1 MRKSIIALTA
11 IAAIAIQGVPC
22 VAAEGAVPVQAYVD
36 PYDERQTMDGVGGGI
51 TWYKDWL
58 TENKYSDEI
67 FDWLFNKA
75 GLDVIRFRNTYEYVL
90 EDGTNDFKP
99 EQEKEIIEKAEEAA
113 GHEMTVLLSSW
124 SPSGE
129 LKDNDTVAGGVTLKK
144 DENGSYVYDEY
155 GDYYKRAIEA
165 YREAGVDIDYLSIQN
180 EPDFKADY
188 DSCRLDAAESA
199 EIAGYPE
206 AYSAVYKAL
215 SELESPPG
223 MAGPDTMSASFSVL
237 ESYVDAVEAKHPGSL
252 DIIAHHL
259 YTGGYETDPDSYIKS
274 MNKLRN
280 KYPDK
285 RRWQTEY
292 YRGDPV
298 QTGWLIHNCFTEE
311 DANAYIYWDTIW
323 GDSDESPVSL
333 KYPWTM
339 EWSDTNKGYEIH
351 DKLYS
356 LMHFGKYMDPG
367 YKRVSTTCSVQEVKV
382 SAYISPEADK
392 LTFVIVN
399 TGESDADVALGLNG
413 YNDESS
419 EVFVSDFSEGGTDRF
434 ASKGAMVNGSVEVPA
449 YGMATVAIEGSRG
462 EKPSEILTA
471 DESWREGL
479 KAPEAVAVYGTP
491 DAIDA
496 KADSAWE
503 NAGFIN
509 AERAA
514 HGDHGASARFKLMW
528 DEENLYVYAEVSDT
542 TPDTAAED
550 AYQRDSVELFI
561 NEDGTK
567 PDSYGEGD
575 GQYRVDLNNERSYGS
590 GASENDGFI
599 TAVEKTDTGYIVE
612 AALPFRATAPET
624 GNKIGFDFQVND
636 AHGNGERGYILK
648 WSDATDLTWSTLEDI
663 GTVVLTKGITVEV
676 NGEALKA
683 DVEPEL
689 YNDSVLIPFR
699 ALFEALGAEV
709 EYIDEGQYVR
719 ASKDGME
726 IELQIGSLSAK
737 INGAEYQMP
746 VAPVISNERTLVPLR
761 FAAEALNAEVN
772 WDSSL
777 SKASIVTE

>member
-1 MRKSIIALTA
+1 MNKGFVSVFAA
-11 IAAIAIQGVPC
+11 AAIIVQVIPC
-22 VAAEGAVPVQAYVD
+22 FAADAENITVKAYVD
-36 PYDERQTMDGVGGGI
+36 PFDERQTMDGVGGGI

-67 FDWLFNKA
+67 YDWLFNKA

-90 EDGTNDFKP
+90 EDGSSEFKP
-99 EQEKEIIEKAEEAA
+99 EEEREIVEKAEAAA
-113 GHEMTVLLSSW
+113 GHDITVMLSSW
-124 SPSGE
+124 SPSAE
-129 LKDNDTVAGGVTLKK
+129 LKDSGTVAAGVTLKK
-144 DENGSYVYDEY
+144 NENGSYVYDEY

-165 YREAGVDIDYLSIQN
+165 YNEAGVDIDYLSIQN
-180 EPDFKADY
+180 EPDFKAEY
-188 DSCRLDAAESA
+188 DSCRLDAAESS
-199 EIAGYPE
+199 EIAGYSE

-237 ESYVDAVEAKHPGSL
+237 ESYVDAVEAKEPGTL

-259 YTGGYETDPDSYIKS
+259 YTGGYETDPDSYVKS
-274 MNKLRN
+274 MNKLRD

-311 DANAYIYWDTIW
+311 DASAYIYWDTIW

-356 LMHFGKYMDPG
+356 LMHFAKYMDPG
-367 YKRVSTTCSVQEVKV
+367 YKRVSTTCSVQDVKV
-382 SAYISPEADK
+382 SAYISPEAEK
-392 LTFVIVN
+392 LTLVLVN
-399 TGESDADVALGLNG
+399 TGESDADVELGLNG
-413 YNDESS
+413 YVADNS
-419 EVFVSDFSEGGTDRF
+419 EVYVSDFAEGGTDRF
-434 ASKGAMVNGSVEVPA
+434 ADKGSMEDGSVVVPA
-449 YGMATVAIEGSRG
+449 YGIATVSINGKRG
-462 EKPSEILTA
+462 DKPAEIITA

-479 KAPEAVAVYGTP
+479 KAPETAAVYGTP
-491 DAIDA
+491 DSIDA
-496 KADSAWE
+496 KAEQAWDSVP
-503 NAGFIN
+503 FIK

-514 HGDHGASARFKLMW
+514 HGDHGASAQFKLMW
-528 DEENLYVYAEVSDT
+528 DEKNLYLYAEVDDT
-542 TPDTAAED
+542 TPDAAAEEP
-550 AYQRDSVELFI
+550 YQRDSVEIFM

-567 PDSYGEGD
+567 PDSYSDGD
-575 GQYRVDLNNERSYGS
+575 GQYRVDLNNEHSFGS
-590 GASENDGFI
+590 GGSEDGFI
-599 TAVEKTDTGYIVE
+599 TSVEKTDTGYNVE
-612 AALPFRATAPET
+612 AAIPFRVIEPSSGAA
-624 GNKIGFDFQVND
+624 IGFDFQVND

-663 GTVVLTKGITVEV
+663 GTVVLSKGILVEV
-676 NGEALKA
+676 NGALLSA

-689 YNDSVLIPFR
+689 YEGSVLIPFR

-709 EYIDEGQYVR
+709 KYIDEGQYVL
-719 ASKDGME
+719 ASKDGMD
-726 IELQIGSLSAK
+726 IELQIGDVNAVV
-737 INGAEYQMP
+737 NGAEYQMP
-746 VAPVISNERTLVPLR
+746 IAPKIVNERTLVPLR
-761 FAAEALNAEVN
+761 FVSEALNAQVN

-777 SKASIVTE
+777 NKASIVTE